1 MAYLCMV
8 NGITNKGEFMKISD
22 IWKKQVLD
30 LTKKLKN
37 QYNKTGSINAADVEK
52 VVVLSETGERTK

>member
-1 MAYLCMV
+1 
-8 NGITNKGEFMKISD
+8 MKISD

-37 QYNKTGSINAADVEK
+37 QYNKTGFINAADVEK
-52 VVVLSETGERTK
+52 IVVLNNAGERTK

>member
-1 MAYLCMV
+1 
-8 NGITNKGEFMKISD
+8 MKISD

-30 LTKKLKN
+30 LTRKLKN

-52 VVVLSETGERTK
+52 VVVLNDAEERYDD